1 MEKTTSAR
9 KSLYGGSLHV
19 PSVQEFVKKPILTIP
34 PRYLQPH
41 YQDGEHEMI
50 INSDHH
56 AHQIPSIDMQKLLSQ
71 ESTNSEAEL
80 ARLHFACKEWGFF
93 QLVNHGVSSSVLEK
107 MKTETQEFFNLPME
121 EKKKFSQQPGDI
133 EGYGQAFVV
142 SEDQKLDWSDMFFLT
157 TLPVQLRKPHLLPML
172 PSPFRE
178 TLETYSS
185 ELKNLAMTILSQME
199 KALQMEAK
207 EVTNIFEGGLQAVRV
222 NYYPPCPQ
230 PGKVLGLPPHS
241 DGGALTIL
249 LQVNEMDGLQVKKD
263 GIWVPV
269 KPLPDAFIVNIGDV
283 LEIITN
289 GTYRSIEH
297 RATVNSEKERLS
309 IATFYN
315 PRVDG
320 EIGPASSLIT
330 KQTPA
335 AFKRLSVEEY
345 FKGFF
350 ERKLHEKSFL
360 DELRI
365 K

>member
-1 MEKTTSAR
+1 
-9 KSLYGGSLHV
+9 
-19 PSVQEFVKKPILTIP
+19 
-34 PRYLQPH
+34 
-41 YQDGEHEMI
+41 
-50 INSDHH
+50 
-56 AHQIPSIDMQKLLSQ
+56 
-71 ESTNSEAEL
+71 
-80 ARLHFACKEWGFF
+80 
-93 QLVNHGVSSSVLEK
+93 

-121 EKKKFSQQPGDI
+121 EKKFFSQQPGDI
-133 EGYGQAFVV
+133 EGFGKSFVV
-142 SEDQKLDWSDMFFLT
+142 SEEQKLDWADTFFLT
-157 TLPVQLRKPHLLPML
+157 TLPVQLRKPRLLPKL

-178 TLETYSS
+178 TLETYSL

-199 KALQMEAK
+199 KALQMETNEA
-207 EVTNIFEGGLQAVRV
+207 TNIFEGALQAVRV

-230 PGKVLGLPPHS
+230 PGKVLGLTPHS

-283 LEIITN
+283 LEVITN

-330 KQTPA
+330 EQTPA

-345 FKGFF
+345 FKAFF
-350 ERKLHEKSFL
+350 DRKLHGKSFL